1 MRHQEYDYIIVG
13 AGVAGCVLANR
24 LTEDSNATVL
34 VLEAGGPDSDPRIH
48 IPLGWGRLLNNRL
61 HDWMYFSEPEP
72 HMLGRQIECAR
83 GEALGGSTS
92 INAMVYAGTPA
103 ITNAGHVPDFRGGLT
118 QMYCPTSASRKHG
131 KAAAILIAAATIA
144 DNATDAFCRPAS
156 RGLRRGRRQRANS
169 LPVTRSVICLPRR
182 RSPLIF
188 QATSRR
194 RPLPLDHQFGQSPNQ
209 CIHPVPASSPFRCG

>member
-1 MRHQEYDYIIVG
+1 MRTRRGPRWLDLHQCDGLCWHPGDYERWARSG
-13 AGVAGCVLANR
+13 LSRWSYANVL
-24 LTEDSNATVL
+24 
-34 VLEAGGPDSDPRIH
+34 
-48 IPLGWGRLLNNRL
+48 
-61 HDWMYFSEPEP
+61 
-72 HMLGRQIECAR
+72 
-83 GEALGGSTS
+83 
-92 INAMVYAGTPA
+92 
-103 ITNAGHVPDFRGGLT
+103 
-118 QMYCPTSASRKHG
+118 PTSASRKHG

-194 RPLPLDHQFGQSPNQ
+194 RPCPSIISSVKAQTSASTRSRRVAHFAAVEADRKGAHLVFRSRERTDVTHPTLFVKGADRFGTRDLTARGPDGSKRYSGIDHAQGSFDHLAAIVGFGDDAVGTALV
-209 CIHPVPASSPFRCG
+209 I

>member
-92 INAMVYAGTPA
+92 INAMVYAG
-103 ITNAGHVPDFRGGLT
+103 GHPGDYERWARSGLSRWSYANVLPYFRKQKTWEGCSDP
-118 QMYCPTSASRKHG
+118 Y
-131 KAAAILIAAATIA
+131 
-144 DNATDAFCRPAS
+144 
-156 RGLRRGRRQRANS
+156 RGSDDR
-169 LPVTRSVICLPRR
+169 
-182 RSPLIF
+182 
-188 QATSRR
+188 
-194 RPLPLDHQFGQSPNQ
+194 
-209 CIHPVPASSPFRCG
+209 

>member
-118 QMYCPTSASRKHG
+118 QMYCLLPQAE
-131 KAAAILIAAATIA
+131 
-144 DNATDAFCRPAS
+144 NM
-156 RGLRRGRRQRANS
+156 GRLQRSLSRQRRS
-169 LPVTRSVICLPRR
+169 LTTRRTRFVDPLVEAYGAAGVSAQTRCL
-182 RSPLIF
+182 
-188 QATSRR
+188 
-194 RPLPLDHQFGQSPNQ
+194 
-209 CIHPVPASSPFRCG
+209 